1 MSSGETAGGAR
12 NPEERY
18 NRRLEQLRSTQT
30 IEERA
35 EKRLG
40 YAKLAIAL
48 VTVAAA
54 IVLLYY
60 SRLLWLLLLPGGAF
74 VYLAVAHERRLQE
87 IRERR
92 RSITFYERGI
102 ARTLDRW
109 AGTGETG
116 DRFLEPSHAYA
127 RDLDL
132 FGPASLFELLCTAR
146 TRAGEETLANWLLNA
161 APIAEI
167 VERHGAVGDLSE
179 RVELREQLFCLGETV
194 RAGVHPEAL
203 ADWGAGKPLL
213 GSRAIRVTSTVL
225 GLLWVAAMIAWG
237 AWGLGGAALAIS
249 ALNLAWAHRIH
260 ARWDEAADKIEGAT
274 HDLDVLAGVL
284 RLIDHGEF
292 AASKLKSI
300 QAHLKQANIVPSDAI
315 RRLDRIV
322 GYLESRRNPAMRL
335 LDVLTFWSA
344 QFVFRAE
351 QWQQDFGPH
360 IRGWL
365 DAVGEFEALTALAG
379 YSFEH
384 PGDVFPEFVQR
395 GPLFAAAELA
405 HPLLPAEKAVRNDV
419 KLGDG
424 LQLMVLSGPNMA
436 GKSTFIRSVGV
447 NAVLAQCGAPVRA
460 KSLTISPLAVAASIC
475 ILDSLSG
482 GTSRFYAE
490 IQRLKVAEDLAA
502 GDVPVLFLM
511 DELLS
516 GTNSHDRLE
525 GTRLIVRG
533 LIGRGAIGIVSTH
546 DLALAEIPD
555 TMAGLA
561 VNCHF
566 EDRLEDE
573 KLIFDYKLKPGVVK
587 TSNALELMR
596 SIGLGAVRDS
606 R

>member
-1 MSSGETAGGAR
+1 MSSGETASDAR
-12 NPEERY
+12 NPEELY
-18 NRRLEQLRSTQT
+18 NHHLEQLKSEQSL
-30 IEERA
+30 EERA

-48 VTVAAA
+48 VTLGAAM
-54 IVLLYY
+54 VLLYY
-60 SRLLWLLLLPGGAF
+60 SRFLWLLLIPALLFAYF
-74 VYLAVAHERRLQE
+74 AVAHERRLQQ
-87 IRERR
+87 IRDRL

-102 ARTLDRW
+102 ARISDRW
-109 AGTGETG
+109 AGKGETG
-116 DRFLEPSHAYA
+116 ERFLEPAHPYA

-146 TRAGEETLANWLLNA
+146 TRAGEETLARWLLNA
-161 APIAEI
+161 ATIPEI
-167 VERHGAVGDLSE
+167 VERHGAVADLRE
-179 RVELREQLFCLGETV
+179 RVELREQLFCIGETV
-194 RAGVHPEAL
+194 RAGIHPDAL
-203 ADWGAGKPLL
+203 ADWGERKALL
-213 GSRAIRVTSTVL
+213 SGGAIRATNTALAVL
-225 GLLWVAAMIAWG
+225 WIAAMIAWG
-237 AWGLGGAALAIS
+237 VWGLGTVALAIS

-260 ARWDEAADKIEGAT
+260 ARWDEAAERIEEAT
-274 HDLDVLAGVL
+274 RDLDVLAGVL
-284 RLIDHGEF
+284 RLIDHGHF
-292 AASKLKSI
+292 AASKLNSI
-300 QAHLKQANIVPSDAI
+300 QVRLKRGNMVPSDAI
-315 RRLDRIV
+315 RGLDRIV

-335 LDVLTFWSA
+335 LDVLTFWST
-344 QFVFRAE
+344 QCIFRAE
-351 QWQQDFGPH
+351 KWQQEFGPH

-365 DAVGEFEALTALAG
+365 AAVGEFEALTALAG

-384 PGDVFPEFVQR
+384 PDDVFPELVEG
-395 GPLFAAAELA
+395 GPLFDAAELT
-405 HPLLPAEKAVRNDV
+405 HPLLPAEKAVRNNV

-460 KSLTISPLAVAASIC
+460 KSLTMSPLAVAASIC

-502 GDVPVLFLM
+502 GEVPVLFLM

-525 GTRLIVRG
+525 GTRLMVRS
-533 LIGRGAIGIVSTH
+533 LMSRGAIGIVSTH
-546 DLALAEIPD
+546 DLALAEIPE
-555 TMAGLA
+555 TMAGRA

-566 EDRLEDE
+566 EDRLEKG

-596 SIGLGAVRDS
+596 SIGLGAVRDAG
-606 R
+606 

>member
-1 MSSGETAGGAR
+1 MSSGETASDAR
-12 NPEERY
+12 NPEELY
-18 NRRLEQLRSTQT
+18 NHHLEQLKSEQSL
-30 IEERA
+30 EERA

-48 VTVAAA
+48 ATLGAAM
-54 IVLLYY
+54 VLLYY
-60 SRLLWLLLLPGGAF
+60 SRFLWLLLIPALLFAYF
-74 VYLAVAHERRLQE
+74 AVAHERRLQQ
-87 IRERR
+87 IRDRL

-102 ARTLDRW
+102 ARISDRW
-109 AGTGETG
+109 AGKGETG
-116 DRFLEPSHAYA
+116 ERFLEPAHPYA

-146 TRAGEETLANWLLNA
+146 TRAGEETLARWLLNA
-161 APIAEI
+161 ATIPEI
-167 VERHGAVGDLSE
+167 VERHGAVADLRE
-179 RVELREQLFCLGETV
+179 RVELREQLFCIGETV
-194 RAGVHPEAL
+194 RAGIHPDAL
-203 ADWGAGKPLL
+203 ADWGERKALL
-213 GSRAIRVTSTVL
+213 SGGAIRATNTALAVL
-225 GLLWVAAMIAWG
+225 WIAAMIAWG
-237 AWGLGGAALAIS
+237 VWGLGTVALAIS

-260 ARWDEAADKIEGAT
+260 ARWDEAAERIEEAT
-274 HDLDVLAGVL
+274 RDLDVLAGVL
-284 RLIDHGEF
+284 RLIDHGHF
-292 AASKLKSI
+292 AASKLNSI
-300 QAHLKQANIVPSDAI
+300 QVRLKRGNMVPSDAI
-315 RRLDRIV
+315 RGLDRIV

-335 LDVLTFWSA
+335 LDVLTFWST
-344 QFVFRAE
+344 QCIFRAE
-351 QWQQDFGPH
+351 KWQQEFGPH

-365 DAVGEFEALTALAG
+365 AAVGEFEALTALAG

-384 PGDVFPEFVQR
+384 PDDVFPELVEG
-395 GPLFAAAELA
+395 GPLFDAAELT
-405 HPLLPAEKAVRNDV
+405 HPLLPAEKAVRNNV

-460 KSLTISPLAVAASIC
+460 KSLTMSPLAVAASIC

-502 GDVPVLFLM
+502 GEVPVLFLM

-525 GTRLIVRG
+525 GTRLMVRS
-533 LIGRGAIGIVSTH
+533 LMSRGAIGIVSTH
-546 DLALAEIPD
+546 DLALAEIPE
-555 TMAGLA
+555 TMAGRA

-566 EDRLEDE
+566 EDRLEE
-573 KLIFDYKLKPGVVK
+573 GKLIFDYKLKPGVVK

-596 SIGLGAVRDS
+596 SIGLGAVRDAG
-606 R
+606 